1 MFDIRD
7 AYEEMIIKLIILEE
21 ELEYEHDGQPDEM
34 QE

>member
-21 ELEYEHDGQPDEM
+21 ELEVLNDENLTL
-34 QE
+34 